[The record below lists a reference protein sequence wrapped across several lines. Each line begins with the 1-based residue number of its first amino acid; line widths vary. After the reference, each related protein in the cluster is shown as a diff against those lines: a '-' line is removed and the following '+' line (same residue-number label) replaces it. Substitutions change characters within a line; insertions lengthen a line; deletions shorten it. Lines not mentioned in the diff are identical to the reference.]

1 MSKQDYYKTLDIEKG
16 ASANEV
22 KKAFYKLAQKYH
34 PDKPEG
40 DEAKFKEINEAYQTL
55 SDDKKRKAYDQF
67 GHAGAQFGGGGGQGF
82 GGFDFG
88 GGQNMNFDFSG
99 IDLEDILSQ
108 FGMGGMGGF
117 GRRVRR
123 GSDVQMRIDLT
134 FKEAIKGAQKDIEV
148 PDYENDANGNT
159 RKKVDVTIPAGI
171 ENGQRIRLAGYG
183 QTIPDGEPGDFYLS
197 IRVEPHETLR
207 REGQQLITR
216 VDVKLSDAISGA
228 SHEVEGIDGTVK
240 IKIPAGTQS
249 GTVVRVRG
257 KGVPGGGFM
266 GSGDLLVKVRV
277 QIPGKLSRKAKKA
290 LEIFKEEGL

>member
-1 MSKQDYYKTLDIEKG
+1 MSKQDYYKLLNVEKS
-16 ASANEV
+16 ASPTEI

-67 GHAGAQFGGGGGQGF
+67 GHAGAQFGGGQGF

-88 GGQNMNFDFSG
+88 GGGQNMHFDFGG

-108 FGMGGMGGF
+108 FGMDGMGGF

-123 GSDVQMRIDLT
+123 GRDVQMRMDLT
-134 FKEAIKGAQKDIEV
+134 FKEAIQGAQKEIEV
-148 PDYENDANGNT
+148 PDYEKDSKGNK
-159 RKKVDVTIPAGI
+159 RKKISVTIPAGI

-183 QTIPDGEPGDFYLS
+183 ETIPDGEPGNLYLS
-197 IRVEPHETLR
+197 MHVLPHEALR
-207 REGQQLITR
+207 REGQHLVTR
-216 VDVKLSDAISGA
+216 ADIKMTDAISGM
-228 SHEVEGIDGTVK
+228 SYEVESLDGPVK
-240 IKIPAGTQS
+240 IKIPSGTQS
-249 GTVVRVRG
+249 GTVMRVRG

-266 GSGDLLVKVRV
+266 GSGDLLVEIRV
-277 QIPGKLSRKAKKA
+277 TIPKKLSRKAKKA
-290 LEIFKEEGL
+290 LEILKEEGL